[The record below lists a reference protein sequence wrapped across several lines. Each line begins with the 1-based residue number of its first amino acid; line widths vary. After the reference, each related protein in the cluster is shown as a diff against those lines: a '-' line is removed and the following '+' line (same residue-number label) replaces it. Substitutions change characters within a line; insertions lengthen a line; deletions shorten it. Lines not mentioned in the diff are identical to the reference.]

1 MIYCIY
7 YDEIFILWMYD
18 FIDFTIFIIG
28 FVNLFRLVIIGIIGG
43 PDHRGSSGQD
53 YI

>member
-1 MIYCIY
+1 MIYFIS
-7 YDEIFILWMYD
+7 YDESFILCMYD

-28 FVNLFRLVIIGIIGG
+28 FVNLFRLVIVGIIGA